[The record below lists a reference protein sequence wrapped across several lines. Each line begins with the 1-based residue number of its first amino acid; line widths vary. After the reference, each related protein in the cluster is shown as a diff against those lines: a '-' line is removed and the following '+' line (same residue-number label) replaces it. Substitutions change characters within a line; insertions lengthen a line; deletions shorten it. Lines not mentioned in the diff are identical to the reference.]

1 MNYRKIIYAF
11 VLFLLPFMGTAQ
23 HFEVGIMGGIS
34 TYEGDL
40 SPSSGPINVGKINPM
55 GGIFA
60 RYNFNNY
67 ITLRVGGNYGLV
79 AGADNPD
86 KRPRNL
92 SFRSRVI
99 EGHLVGEVNILGYQ
113 PYALERPW
121 SPYLFGGVAFFNFN
135 PKAEFQDEWVELQPL
150 GTEGQGLAAYPDRE
164 KYKLTEF
171 SIPLGIGVKYAL
183 SDTWNIGIEVGV
195 RKTFTDYLDDVSTT
209 YVENSLLLEQ
219 SELAAALADRSIEPN
234 EVGSGRGAS
243 NNDDW
248 YVFTGV
254 TISRNFLDN
263 GLVGSRKRG
272 RRNKTGCPTF

>member
-1 MNYRKIIYAF
+1 MNYRKTIYAF
-11 VLFLLPFMGTAQ
+11 VLFILPFMVSAQ
-23 HFEVGIMGGIS
+23 HFEVGITGGIS

-40 SPSSGPINVGKINPM
+40 SPSSGPINIGKINPM

-60 RYNFNNY
+60 RYNFNNF
-67 ITLRVGGNYGLV
+67 ITLRVGGNFGLV
-79 AGADNPD
+79 AAADDPD

-92 SFRSRVI
+92 SFRSRII
-99 EGHLVGEVNILGYQ
+99 EGHLIGEINILGYQ

-135 PKAEFQDEWVELQPL
+135 PKAEYQDDWVELQPL
-150 GTEGQGLAAYPDRE
+150 GTEGQGLAAYPDR
-164 KYKLTEF
+164 KNYKLTEF
-171 SIPLGIGVKYAL
+171 SIPLGLGIKYAL

-219 SELAAALADRSIEPN
+219 SELAAALADRSAEPRAA
-234 EVGSGRGAS
+234 GTGRGSAE
-243 NNDDW
+243 NDDW
-248 YVFTGV
+248 YVFTGI

-272 RRNKTGCPTF
+272 RRSKTGCPTF